1 MDQDDLK
8 KRVCLCLIFL
18 GNFVGT
24 FEIVFGALILFGLL
38 TRPASIPPIIIML
51 AAAATAKSE
60 VLAQKGFWEMMH
72 GSRTDC
78 NAFGKHFL
86 SIKGAGYGSVDNIL
100 TKNGD

>member
-1 MDQDDLK
+1 
-8 KRVCLCLIFL
+8 
-18 GNFVGT
+18 
-24 FEIVFGALILFGLL
+24 
-38 TRPASIPPIIIML
+38 ML
-51 AAAATAKSE
+51 AAAVTAKSE

-100 TKNGD
+100 RKNGD